1 MIIHSYMLKNMMRS
15 YDRQLD
21 NGQRLERIKKHLSPL
36 LTREEQQ
43 KDGHGQTKR
52 DQLVQQISREIMD
65 NLLGSGSTNPIVG
78 EIKEELLREFPEKLF
93 FSYGAED
100 CELQI
105 LRSTPQGVEPLSPE
119 ERDKVMTRIQE
130 ITRDKVS
137 RTLICP

>member
-15 YDRQLD
+15 YDRQLG

-36 LTREEQQ
+36 LTQEGDQE
-43 KDGHGQTKR
+43 DDHGQTKR

-65 NLLGSGSTNPIVG
+65 NLLGSGSTNPIVQ
-78 EIKEELLREFPEKLF
+78 EIKEELDREFPEKLF
-93 FSYGAED
+93 FSYGASD
-100 CELQI
+100 KELKI
-105 LRSTPQGVEPLSPE
+105 LRSTEQGVTVLSPE
-119 ERDKVMTRIQE
+119 DRAQVMTRIEE